1 MKTKALFITLFC
13 AFQTLAFTSI
23 FATDIKLGEY
33 PFPITT
39 ASFSAI
45 EVAAN
50 VQMNDLTYTNNLTYD
65 YNTVNGYFRPYK
77 WPEGAKATD
86 TYLEFTLVPQ
96 NSANVTVGS
105 LQIIHKPNTAL
116 LGPSKISLSYSTD
129 NGANFTPVAE
139 KIIMNRTVF
148 NTDVFTFDGLSTNQ
162 PIIFRLYAY
171 ESLYGTVTQKDLW
184 IIDNIELF
192 GSVQGG
198 LISSIVELNNNH
210 EIKFYYSDSKLHI
223 SNVHEGTKL
232 TVFNLSGKIIREL
245 TVDVDQN
252 IELKNA
258 GSAIVIKLTSE
269 NSHKTVKVINK

>member
-1 MKTKALFITLFC
+1 MKTRNSFITLFC
-13 AFQTLAFTSI
+13 AFLTLVLTST
-23 FATDIKLGEY
+23 FAIDIKLGEY

-86 TYLEFTLVPQ
+86 TYLEFTLTPP

-105 LQIIHKPNTAL
+105 LQIVHKPNTAL

-129 NGANFTPVAE
+129 NGTNFTPVAE
-139 KIIMNRTVF
+139 KMIISRTMF
-148 NTDVFTFDGLSTNQ
+148 NTDIFTFENLSISQ

-198 LISSIVELNNNH
+198 VISSNIEFNNNH
-210 EIKFYYSDSKLHI
+210 QIKFYYSDNNLQV
-223 SNVHEGTKL
+223 SNVHEETKL
-232 TVFNLSGKIIREL
+232 TIYNFAGKIIKESIIN
-245 TVDVDQN
+245 TDQN

-258 GSAIVIKLTSE
+258 GSTIIVKTTSE
-269 NSHKTVKVINK
+269 NYHSTVKVICK

>member
-23 FATDIKLGEY
+23 FATDIKLGEF

-45 EVAAN
+45 QVAAN

-198 LISSIVELNNNH
+198 VISSSNELNNNQQV
-210 EIKFYYSDSKLHI
+210 KFYYSDNKLQV
-223 SNVHEGTKL
+223 SNVHEEIKL
-232 TVFNLSGKIIREL
+232 TIYNLVGKIIKES
-245 TVDVDQN
+245 TINTNQN

-258 GSAIVIKLTSE
+258 GLTIIVKTTSE
-269 NSHKTVKVINK
+269 NNHSTVKVICM